1 MTRKLKFSFTIKV
14 WDCDKWQISYHNTI
28 LSAFNCKVRGKWGLL
43 CLGCWGNEAHEI
55 IHMKYLAQW
64 LKNWRI
70 IWTQLMPAA
79 IIPPKNVLLIS
90 RLKYATA
97 NYSVRSLE
105 DLKIDRCYRELI
117 IFPPPWYLTLNMA
130 IHFTQ
135 FTSDQTVSSDFSFI
149 NPFVQSSILPPIYV
163 IYSSPS
169 LLTAITLIYLFYCI
183 RPNFKLLTIIKDKT
197 IA

>member
-135 FTSDQTVSSDFSFI
+135 FTSDQTVSSDFSFNI
-149 NPFVQSSILPPIYV
+149 SYPITALDFCKAGV
-163 IYSSPS
+163 RSQIWPMANASFSYSVLGFFA
-169 LLTAITLIYLFYCI
+169 LLC
-183 RPNFKLLTIIKDKT
+183 
-197 IA
+197 

>member
-1 MTRKLKFSFTIKV
+1 
-14 WDCDKWQISYHNTI
+14 
-28 LSAFNCKVRGKWGLL
+28 
-43 CLGCWGNEAHEI
+43 
-55 IHMKYLAQW
+55 
-64 LKNWRI
+64 
-70 IWTQLMPAA
+70 MPAV
-79 IIPPKNVLLIS
+79 IIPSKNVLLIS

-97 NYSVRSLE
+97 NYSVRSLK
-105 DLKIDRCYRELI
+105 DLKIYRCYRELI

-135 FTSDQTVSSDFSFI
+135 FTSDQTVSSDSSFI
-149 NPFVQSSILPPIYV
+149 NPFVQSSIFFSILPPIYV